1 MTPERTRLGK
11 LLISTIALIFTYLV
25 WIAAYFPY
33 RVTNDE
39 TYVFPDLHTLVEQA
53 HLEQANYF
61 SGIGYQLVT
70 TVLLRVTG
78 VSLRDL
84 QLLNPVVATLVFAT
98 LISVCYVVYRHAAT
112 NPYWWG
118 FAPVPLAFFVFG
130 GYVNRIR
137 ESTHKGYTQALLF
150 VGLYLTYRI
159 LRDERHDDGADLKFY
174 VLLIAVS
181 GTITLFNYVWG
192 FVYAALFA
200 ALLFQHRSLRRRAVV
215 MAAVMNPTAL
225 LVPFLHP
232 AIRIHSRFKQLPS
245 VVMGFLT
252 QIDPFRAGESSDASQ
267 GGASTG
273 AANETSQGNVS
284 TGRAQSQSAAQE
296 GASTAGVLAK
306 PTDRI
311 SQWPSLTVPGT
322 EYTISAWFV
331 YTAGIFGVALLTLLS
346 ILDVCRRFYR
356 RNQLRASEQLMGG
369 IWVYFGVLSVVLLAL
384 GNVNTF
390 RRVIVVPGVF
400 GVVYW
405 ASALSNRGRSWPVL
419 QRIAPR
425 RRTLLTILL
434 VFLLVSS
441 VLAASRTLLNGG
453 TAPYDIYADENEVE
467 KIEWIDSHTQS
478 TALSTSCLRTH
489 QEKDGHLSA
498 KILGHRRNPV
508 RARPPTNTVY
518 SSGPQGRIS
527 CVQNP

>member
-1 MTPERTRLGK
+1 MTPERTRIGK
-11 LLISTIALIFTYLV
+11 LLVSTIAFIFAYLV

-33 RVTNDE
+33 RATNDE

-61 SGIGYQLVT
+61 SGIAYQLIT
-70 TVLLRVTG
+70 TILLRVTG

-84 QLLNPVVATLVFAT
+84 QLLNPVVATLSFGT
-98 LISVCYVVYRHAAT
+98 LISVCYVIYRHAAT
-112 NPYWWG
+112 NPHWLG

-159 LRDERHDDGADLKFY
+159 LRDERYSDGANPKFY
-174 VLLIAVS
+174 ALLVAVS

-200 ALLFQHRSLRRRAVV
+200 ALLFQYRPLRRRAVM
-215 MAAVMNPTAL
+215 MAAVMNPTAV
-225 LVPFLHP
+225 LVPLLHP
-232 AIRIHSRFKQLPS
+232 AIQIHSRFEQLPS
-245 VVMGFLT
+245 VVAGFFARVNT
-252 QIDPFRAGESSDASQ
+252 FRADESSNSSQ
-267 GGASTG
+267 DSTSTAGA
-273 AANETSQGNVS
+273 
-284 TGRAQSQSAAQE
+284 AQSQTDTAQE
-296 GASTAGVLAK
+296 SASTAGTLAR
-306 PTDRI
+306 PTGRI

-322 EYTISAWFV
+322 DYTISAWFV

-346 ILDVCRRFYR
+346 TLDVCRRFYR
-356 RNQLRASEQLMGG
+356 RHQLRASEQLMGG
-369 IWVYFGVLSVVLLAL
+369 IWVYFGVLSIVLLVL

-405 ASALSNRGRSWPVL
+405 AIVLSNRGRLWPTI
-419 QRIAPR
+419 QRIVPR
-425 RRTLLTILL
+425 RRTLLTMLL
-434 VFLLVSS
+434 IFLLVSS

-467 KIEWIDSHTQS
+467 KFEWIDSHTQS
-478 TALSTSCLRTH
+478 TALNTSCLRTH

-498 KILGHRRNPV
+498 KILGHRRNPIQ
-508 RARPPTNTVY
+508 ARSPTDTVY
-518 SSGPQGRIS
+518 SSGPQGQIS
-527 CVQNP
+527 CVENP